1 MTQRNCTAK
10 KIERTQTPRGLNMLF
25 IKHVIPTLLLVSGW
39 NVTRGLTKTSPCFA
53 TGRPSLPLSSG
64 DGILRYSSV
73 TGPQPMLRT
82 LLVPP
87 GPYEVIFDYPP
98 QCYMVAKEITIES
111 EGSCIVQIHTRERI
125 DSKSP
130 WTQWNPNQ
138 ITETKQ
144 SGGMVVDRFKF
155 VVSVK
160 ILKHQLNLRFH
171 MAYGSCKVALNGNEP
186 YITVISEDID
196 ECKNATTCS
205 PSPRGTCTN
214 TFGSYQC
221 SCNAGY
227 THGST
232 CQDFDECS
240 NTPGVCQH
248 ITDSICK
255 NSPGSYRCQCNSG
268 YTGVTCQDINECT
281 PETGVCNSTA
291 NSHCNN
297 IPGSY
302 QCLCRTG
309 YTGSTCQDINE
320 CTPYTGICN
329 NIANS
334 ECNNAP
340 GSYQCVCKSGFTGTP
355 CKDINECKDD
365 RDICKSTINSECNNT
380 IGSYECVCQDGYS
393 APPFQVMPSTIFMTI
408 STGSISTFQST
419 TSHTTTYIVVAA
431 VASILAV
438 ALGLTALVCCVKNR
452 KLSRMKSKGG
462 DQALYRCSTA
472 PESRL
477 SQIDA
482 VTLTTNELYT
492 LPACASE
499 VHNSACTIGNSNAI
513 STVPASCT
521 RQVGMTLNPVYDDSA
536 LHVPLAVRL
545 SNTTNPSDN
554 GYEEV
559 DICSKT

>member
-1 MTQRNCTAK
+1 MA
-10 KIERTQTPRGLNMLF
+10 F
-25 IKHVIPTLLLVSGW
+25 
-39 NVTRGLTKTSPCFA
+39 
-53 TGRPSLPLSSG
+53 SLP
-64 DGILRYSSV
+64 
-73 TGPQPMLRT
+73 
-82 LLVPP
+82 
-87 GPYEVIFDYPP
+87 
-98 QCYMVAKEITIES
+98 
-111 EGSCIVQIHTRERI
+111 
-125 DSKSP
+125 
-130 WTQWNPNQ
+130 N
-138 ITETKQ
+138 
-144 SGGMVVDRFKF
+144 
-155 VVSVK
+155 
-160 ILKHQLNLRFH
+160 
-171 MAYGSCKVALNGNEP
+171 
-186 YITVISEDID
+186 ID
-196 ECKNATTCS
+196 ECS
-205 PSPRGTCTN
+205 I
-214 TFGSYQC
+214 
-221 SCNAGY
+221 
-227 THGST
+227 
-232 CQDFDECS
+232 
-240 NTPGVCQH
+240 TPGVCQH

-281 PETGVCNSTA
+281 PDTGVCNSTS

-320 CTPYTGICN
+320 CTLYTGICN

-334 ECNNAP
+334 QCNNTP

-355 CKDINECKDD
+355 CQGK
-365 RDICKSTINSECNNT
+365 
-380 IGSYECVCQDGYS
+380 
-393 APPFQVMPSTIFMTI
+393 PSTTFMTI
-408 STGSISTFQST
+408 SPGSISTFQST
-419 TSHTTTYIVVAA
+419 TYHTTTYIVVAA

-452 KLSRMKSKGG
+452 KLSRMKGRG
-462 DQALYRCSTA
+462 RDQALYRCSTT

-499 VHNSACTIGNSNAI
+499 VHNSACTIGNSNAN
-513 STVPASCT
+513 STVSSSCT
-521 RQVGMTLNPVYDDSA
+521 SQVGMTLNPVYDDSA